1 MKIKTKWFGTIT
13 VSEEELQRFKGI
25 LQDAAIYNLEKGYI
39 KVHGN
44 LMEEIKNISE
54 VSHEQK
60 SQRNISATSRS
71 KRSAGTAKTAGS
83 KKQTGVHKESD
94 NK

>member
-13 VSEEELQRFKGI
+13 ASEEELLTFKQI
-25 LQDAAIYNLEKGYI
+25 LHDAALYNLKKGYI
-39 KVHGN
+39 KVHGD

-54 VSHEQK
+54 VSNEQK
-60 SQRNISATSRS
+60 PQRNLPATSRS
-71 KRSAGTAKTAGS
+71 KRSAGTAKTTGS

-94 NK
+94 T